1 MDVAGESVPGPVG
14 LMLLLPNGDVMAQ
27 EDNDSGTYGPVWYL
41 LTPNS
46 NGSYVDGTWSTLA
59 SENDTRLFFSSDVL
73 PDGDVF
79 VAGGEYGT
87 GGSTAEIY
95 NPQTNVWTETP
106 APGNRFSDANSE
118 VLSNGNILDELVQ
131 GNLKGTMLYDPMT
144 NTWTTGPSSY
154 GISNESAWVK
164 LPDNSILMV
173 DRLLTNAERYIP
185 SLNEW
190 VEDATV
196 PVELYDSYGDE
207 AGPGVL
213 LPNGSVIYFGSTDT
227 AAIYTPSGTTAPG
240 TWTTAA
246 AMPNGQGM
254 PDAPSA
260 MLPDGNIL
268 IATAPTPISGNVFQ
282 SPTSFYEYN
291 YLTNSYTQVNAPAGG
306 LTESGS
312 SYQRTFLDLPDGTV
326 LSSRFSNQLYVYTP
340 VGTQLAS
347 GRPDHHQH

>member
-1 MDVAGESVPGPVG
+1 
-14 LMLLLPNGDVMAQ
+14 MLLLPNGDVMAQ

-173 DRLLTNAERYIP
+173 NRLSTNAERYIP

-254 PDAPSA
+254 PDAPTRDVARRQHPDRDGSDSDLWKRVSVANELLRIQLSHQQLHTSECSRRRPHRERQLVPTHLSRSA
-260 MLPDGNIL
+260 RWHRAVVAIQQSALRLHARWDAAGLRQPRPSPAL
-268 IATAPTPISGNVFQ
+268 VPTATVRI
-282 SPTSFYEYN
+282 
-291 YLTNSYTQVNAPAGG
+291 
-306 LTESGS
+306 
-312 SYQRTFLDLPDGTV
+312 R
-326 LSSRFSNQLYVYTP
+326 
-340 VGTQLAS
+340 
-347 GRPDHHQH
+347 